1 MQKYRV
7 WLVLALWWA
16 MCCAAAGAETC
27 PTWRQE
33 RLSLEMTALE
43 QQLTRWDVAYYQQGQ
58 GLIDDELYDSLRQ
71 KLRLWQSCAGSG
83 DGDALPALPVG
94 KTPHPV
100 AHTGLRKLADRQAV
114 VQWMRGRDAL
124 WVQPKVDGVAVTLV
138 YQRGTLIGAI
148 SRGDGKQGEDWL
160 EKVKSIPAVPSS
172 LLDAP
177 ERLVLQGELFLM
189 MTDHQQ
195 NLTGGV
201 NARSRVAGALLRQR
215 PSPLLAQIGL
225 FVWGWPDGPATM
237 AERLRQLATLG
248 FPLAQAYTRS
258 VNDVDGVEHWRSHW
272 HQNPLPFV
280 TDGVVIHQD
289 SPPQGRYWRNKP
301 AEWAVAWK
309 YPAVQQVAR
318 VNKVIFRIGR
328 TGKIAVVLALD
339 PIRLDDKWVRRVNVG
354 SLPLWQQLN
363 ALPGDHVAISLQ
375 GHGIPYLRDVV
386 WRAVERQPLT
396 VPDANRYHA
405 LSCFELQ
412 PGCRQQL
419 IARLVWLSGAQGL
432 NLRGVNEA
440 SWRALIE
447 QSLVKNL
454 ADWLTLTPQQLMAVP
469 GIGHKRAQDI
479 YQQFRLARQR
489 PFARWLIALGAPLTP
504 SQSLGVEHW
513 VPALQLTTQAWQ
525 QNAGI
530 GAKRANNIR
539 AFFQHPS
546 VRQLADA
553 LAEQQIDGFSSQ
565 PQ

>member
-1 MQKYRV
+1 MQKYRA

-27 PTWRQE
+27 PAWRQE

-172 LLDAP
+172 LPDAP
-177 ERLVLQGELFLM
+177 ERVVLQGELFLI

-440 SWRALIE
+440 SWQALIE

-454 ADWLTLTPQQLMAVP
+454 VDWLTLTPQQLMAVP
-469 GIGHKRAQDI
+469 GIGHNVHKTFINNSGWRGNGLLRA
-479 YQQFRLARQR
+479 
-489 PFARWLIALGAPLTP
+489 G
-504 SQSLGVEHW
+504 
-513 VPALQLTTQAWQ
+513 
-525 QNAGI
+525 
-530 GAKRANNIR
+530 
-539 AFFQHPS
+539 
-546 VRQLADA
+546 
-553 LAEQQIDGFSSQ
+553 
-565 PQ
+565 